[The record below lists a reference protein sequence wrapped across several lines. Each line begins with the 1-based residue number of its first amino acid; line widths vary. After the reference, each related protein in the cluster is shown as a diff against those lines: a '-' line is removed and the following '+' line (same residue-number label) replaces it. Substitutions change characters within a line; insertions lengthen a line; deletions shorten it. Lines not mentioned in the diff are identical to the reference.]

1 MLELH
6 QIACCGNMTVWADPW
21 YLDPT
26 VATNPECAATERNTN
41 KGLVFGSSC
50 RYPSN
55 LRNLGILMQKLKL
68 LRDQRRLAQ
77 QKLAALES
85 DDPLRERYISWIK
98 ELDQKIAE
106 MG

>member
-1 MLELH
+1 
-6 QIACCGNMTVWADPW
+6 
-21 YLDPT
+21 
-26 VATNPECAATERNTN
+26 
-41 KGLVFGSSC
+41 
-50 RYPSN
+50 
-55 LRNLGILMQKLKL
+55 MQKLKL

-85 DDPLRERYISWIK
+85 DDPLRERYISWIR